1 MEEEEKKSKI
11 FKPNKKII
19 IAIAM
24 IIIVAILIAI
34 AVCIGNS
41 NKKEAKSLHE
51 LIYNSQDNEGEYAK
65 IDLAYVPY
73 NFAIED
79 EKLQYYFAIDK
90 EGYMYIVRLTN
101 ETYNKL
107 QELQDEKQSEFSYEL
122 KGYVF
127 EMPEELRQIAIESYN
142 EISEKT
148 LLTDENLEEY
158 IGSVYLDETMIPGI
172 GYKMVIVIIVSVL
185 VLFGIAMLIIIVT
198 HKIRTKENKEREENV
213 NKEEIKENK
222 KRKEKINKEGIK
234 EKIKKKFIKKDI
246 KGKTDKKETE
256 E

>member
-1 MEEEEKKSKI
+1 MEEEKKNKI

-19 IAIAM
+19 ITIA
-24 IIIVAILIAI
+24 IIIALAILIAI
-34 AVCIGNS
+34 AVYIGNS
-41 NKKEAKSLHE
+41 NKKEVKSLHD

-107 QELQDEKQSEFSYEL
+107 QQLQDEKQSEFSYEL

-127 EMPEELRQIAIESYN
+127 EMPEELRKIAIESYN

-172 GYKMVIVIIVSVL
+172 GYKVALLIIVA
-185 VLFGIAMLIIIVT
+185 ILIIAILIFLVKS
-198 HKIRTKENKEREENV
+198 KIITKEKMKAV
-213 NKEEIKENK
+213 I
-222 KRKEKINKEGIK
+222 EKV
-234 EKIKKKFIKKDI
+234 KKKFIKKEI
-246 KGKTDKKETE
+246 KEKVDKKETKE
-256 E
+256 

>member
-1 MEEEEKKSKI
+1 MEEGKKSKI
-11 FKPNKKII
+11 FKPNKKIMITIAII
-19 IAIAM
+19 IAL
-24 IIIVAILIAI
+24 AILIAI
-34 AVCIGNS
+34 AVFIGSS
-41 NKKEAKSLHE
+41 NKKEAKSLHD

-107 QELQDEKQSEFSYEL
+107 QQLQEEKQSEFSYEL

-127 EMPEELRQIAIESYN
+127 EMPEELRKIAIESYN

-158 IGSVYLDETMIPGI
+158 IGSVYLDETMTPGI
-172 GYKMVIVIIVSVL
+172 GYKTVIVIIVSVL
-185 VLFGIAMLIIIVT
+185 GLFGVAMLIIIVT
-198 HKIRTKENKEREENV
+198 HKIRIKENKEREENA

-222 KRKEKINKEGIK
+222 KRKEKINKEVIK
-234 EKIKKKFIKKDI
+234 EKIKKKFTKKEIKEE
-246 KGKTDKKETE
+246 TDKKESE